1 MWCNLS
7 GEILMKQG
15 DLTNQNHRI
24 NGNTWTCMEYWILLD
39 IIGCYWILLDV
50 IGCYW
55 MLLDVIGVGNTFFG
69 CWFGLQLP
77 EVRGSGLHTPR
88 LRLSRTQACCTCWA
102 AFFNPDLSFL
112 GSGLKL
118 ADALVFGLA
127 KHQYLLSCV
136 GRKNSLFRVQQKLS
150 HVCNSPRHLGQIL
163 QIAHP

>member
-1 MWCNLS
+1 
-7 GEILMKQG
+7 
-15 DLTNQNHRI
+15 
-24 NGNTWTCMEYWILLD
+24 
-39 IIGCYWILLDV
+39 V
-50 IGCYW
+50 
-55 MLLDVIGVGNTFFG
+55 GVGNTFFG
-69 CWFGLQLP
+69 CWFGLQFP
-77 EVRGSGLHTPR
+77 KARGSGLHTPR

-136 GRKNSLFRVQQKLS
+136 GRKNSLFRIQQKLS